1 MKKCKLIYRWSD
13 DVYELWI
20 KDDIWRKVSD
30 YYSKLSNEIVIK
42 EIGSSHDSELLIWD
56 IDIFIRA
63 GYEFIG
69 IEHRRLEVN

>member
-1 MKKCKLIYRWSD
+1 MKQCKVIYRWHE

-20 KDDIWRKVSD
+20 KDDKWRKVSD

-42 EIGSSHDSELLIWD
+42 EIGSTHDSELLLWD
-56 IDIFIRA
+56 IDTFVRC

-69 IEHRRLEVN
+69 IEHLRSEIN

>member
-1 MKKCKLIYRWSD
+1 MKKCKLIYRWHD

-20 KDDIWRKVSD
+20 KDDIWRIVSE
-30 YYSKLSNEIVIK
+30 YYSKLSDKSVIK
-42 EIGSSHDSELLIWD
+42 EIGSSKDTELLLWD
-56 IDIFIRA
+56 INTFVRN

>member
-1 MKKCKLIYRWSD
+1 MKKCKLIYRWHD

-20 KDDIWRKVSD
+20 KDDVWRIVSE
-30 YYSKLSNEIVIK
+30 YYSKLSDESVIK
-42 EIGSSHDSELLIWD
+42 EIGSTKDSELLLWD
-56 IDIFIRA
+56 IDTFRRA